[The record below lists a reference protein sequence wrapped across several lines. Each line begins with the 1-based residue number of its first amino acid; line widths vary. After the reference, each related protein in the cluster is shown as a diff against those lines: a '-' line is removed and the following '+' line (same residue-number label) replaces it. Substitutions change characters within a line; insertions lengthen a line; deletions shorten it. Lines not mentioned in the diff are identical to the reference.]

1 VSFQDK
7 PIDSD
12 GWPEARI
19 RFFASFDRTGSASAS
34 AAELGLNRH
43 TCQGWVR
50 AAGRR
55 SRRGVDSVRPGHPGR
70 AEYDRLRSAGTSRR
84 EAAAAAGV
92 HVRTA
97 RDWDRGVR
105 KLNGRRL
112 YPDGRLV
119 DYARGTIT
127 QQPVP
132 PALEKELHPRFL
144 TLLERERIADL
155 RAGGAS
161 VRAVAAALGRPPST
175 VSRELARNTD
185 PDDAD
190 QQAGAYRPYAAHRA
204 AAARRSRPKP
214 AKLVHHRVLA
224 DYVQERLDLRWS
236 PEQICHALPVDHPED
251 REMRVCPETIY
262 QALYLQARGGLRR
275 EVAAALRTG
284 RTRRKPRRDPAAR
297 TPRFTDPMIMIS
309 ERPAEIEDR
318 AVPGHWEGDLIIGA
332 DGGSAIGTLVE
343 RATRYVMLVHL
354 PNGRTAEAVR
364 DQLVATMTTLPE
376 HLRGSL
382 TWDQGAEMA
391 AHRSFSVATAM
402 PVYFCD
408 PASPWQRGSN
418 ENTNGLLRQYFPK
431 GTDLSMHGPADLE
444 HVAQQLNGRPRKT
457 LDWETPAQRLRGL
470 LQPSH

>member
-1 VSFQDK
+1 
-7 PIDSD
+7 
-12 GWPEARI
+12 
-19 RFFASFDRTGSASAS
+19 
-34 AAELGLNRH
+34 
-43 TCQGWVR
+43 
-50 AAGRR
+50 
-55 SRRGVDSVRPGHPGR
+55 
-70 AEYDRLRSAGTSRR
+70 
-84 EAAAAAGV
+84 V

-97 RDWDRGVR
+97 QDWDRGVR

-112 YPDGRLV
+112 YPDGRMV
-119 DYARGTIT
+119 DYARGTT
-127 QQPVP
+127 TSQPVP
-132 PALEKELHPRFL
+132 PALEKVLHPRFL
-144 TLLERERIADL
+144 TLAEREQIADL

-161 VRAVAAALGRPPST
+161 MRAVAAVLGRPAST
-175 VSRELARNTD
+175 VSRELDRNTD
-185 PDDAD
+185 PDDSD
-190 QQAGAYRPYAAHRA
+190 GAYRPYAAHRA
-204 AAARRSRPKP
+204 AAGRRARPKP
-214 AKLVHHRVLA
+214 AKLATHTGLA
-224 DYVQERLDLRWS
+224 DYVQAGLDRRWS
-236 PEQICHALPVDHPED
+236 PEQISHALREDHPD
-251 REMRVCPETIY
+251 DGQMRVSTETIY

-275 EVAAALRTG
+275 EVASALRTG
-284 RTRRKPRRDPAAR
+284 RTRRKPHRDPAAR
-297 TPRFTDPMIMIS
+297 TPRFVDPMVMIS
-309 ERPAEIEDR
+309 DRPPEIADR

-332 DGGSAIGTLVE
+332 DGASAIGTLVE

-364 DQLVATMTTLPE
+364 DQLVATMTTLPD

-391 AHRSFSVATAM
+391 AHRSFTVATDM

-457 LDWETPAQRLRGL
+457 LGWETPAQRLRAL

>member
-1 VSFQDK
+1 VSFTGSSAEVK
-7 PIDSD
+7 
-12 GWPEARI
+12 AR
-19 RFFASFDRTGSASAS
+19 FLASFDRTGSVTVS
-34 AAELGLNRH
+34 AAELGINRN
-43 TCQGWVR
+43 TAFGWAR
-50 AAGRR
+50 AAGLR
-55 SRRGVDSVRPGHPGR
+55 SIRQRAGHSRR
-70 AEYDRLRSAGTSRR
+70 AEYDRLRAAGSTRR

-97 RDWDRGVR
+97 RDWDHGVR

-132 PALEKELHPRFL
+132 PELEKELDPRFL
-144 TLLERERIADL
+144 TLLERERIAEL

-161 VRAVAAALGRPPST
+161 IRAVAATLGRPPST
-175 VSRELARNTD
+175 VSRELARTTD
-185 PDDAD
+185 PDDPD
-190 QQAGAYRPYAAHRA
+190 DIYRPYAAHRA

-214 AKLVHHRVLA
+214 AKLASHQPLA

-236 PEQICHALPVDHPED
+236 PEQICHALRVDHPED

-262 QALYLQARGGLRR
+262 QALYVQARGGLRR
-275 EVAAALRTG
+275 EIAAALRTG

-297 TPRFTDPMIMIS
+297 TPRFVDPMIMIS
-309 ERPAEIEDR
+309 ERPAEAEDR

-332 DGGSAIGTLVE
+332 DGASAIGTLVE

-354 PNGRTAEAVR
+354 PDGRTAEAVR
-364 DQLVATMTTLPE
+364 DQLVATMTTLPA

-391 AHRSFSVATAM
+391 AHRSFSMATDM

-431 GTDLSMHGPADLE
+431 GTDLSTHGPADLE

-457 LDWETPAQRLRGL
+457 LDWETPAQRLRAL
-470 LQPSH
+470 LQPAH

>member
-1 VSFQDK
+1 VSFQGSS
-7 PIDSD
+7 PR
-12 GWPEARI
+12 EQ
-19 RFFASFDRTGSASAS
+19 FLASFDRTGSVTVSAR
-34 AAELGLNRH
+34 ELGINRN
-43 TCQGWVR
+43 TAFGWAR
-50 AAGRR
+50 AAGLR
-55 SRRGVDSVRPGHPGR
+55 SSRHRAGHPGR
-70 AEYDRLRSAGTSRR
+70 AEYDRLRAAGATRR

-112 YPDGRLV
+112 YPDGRMV

-127 QQPVP
+127 SQPVP
-132 PALEKELHPRFL
+132 PALEKVLHSRFL
-144 TLLERERIADL
+144 TLTEREQIADL
-155 RAGGAS
+155 LVSGAS
-161 VRAVAAALGRPPST
+161 LRAVATVLGRPAST
-175 VSRELARNTD
+175 ISRELDRNTG
-185 PDDAD
+185 PD
-190 QQAGAYRPYAAHRA
+190 GRYLPYAAHRA
-204 AAARRSRPKP
+204 AADRRARPKP
-214 AKLVHHRVLA
+214 AKLVTNQPLA
-224 DYVQERLDLRWS
+224 DYVQAGLDQRWS
-236 PEQICHALPVDHPED
+236 PEQISHALREDHPD
-251 REMRVCPETIY
+251 DGQMRVSTETIY

-284 RTRRKPRRDPAAR
+284 RTRRKPHRDPAAR
-297 TPRFTDPMIMIS
+297 TPRFIDPMVMIS
-309 ERPAEIEDR
+309 DRPADVEDR

-332 DGGSAIGTLVE
+332 DGASAIGTLVE
-343 RATRYVMLVHL
+343 RATRYVLLVHL
-354 PNGRTAEAVR
+354 PTGRTAEAVR
-364 DQLVATMTTLPE
+364 DQLVATMTTLPA

-391 AHRSFSVATAM
+391 AHRSFSVATDM